1 MDSIANKRNPQIVE
15 QVGAEG
21 VAPPDGMV
29 LLAHIIVAATAS
41 FRQTRQWWRIVLG
54 MIFNRSV
61 AKELIVLADPVVD
74 ANVALVTIRNR
85 DRVPHEVSLEEA
97 GAGTLGR
104 G

>member
-1 MDSIANKRNPQIVE
+1 
-15 QVGAEG
+15 
-21 VAPPDGMV
+21 MV

-74 ANVALVTIRNR
+74 ANVALVTSRNR
-85 DRVPHEVSLEEA
+85 DWVPHEVSLEEA
-97 GAGTLGR
+97 GAGDVRKGIKVNNVLSDWIDTVGGNYAGVGR
-104 G
+104 ING